1 MEAGCLSE
9 DTTEEVLVKKAPT
22 HTSLPVLLQPVAV
35 VTGAE
40 RPVGGVLAVMRASA
54 VVLLA
59 TVDDLHLDA
68 CRRGE
73 HNFSW
78 TPEAEGNV
86 NTFVVA
92 RHGQSS
98 GNV

>member
-1 MEAGCLSE
+1 MEAGCLNE
-9 DTTEEVLVKKAPT
+9 DTTEEVSVKKAPT

-40 RPVGGVLAVMRASA
+40 RPVGGVLAVVRASA

-73 HNFSW
+73 YNF
-78 TPEAEGNV
+78 N
-86 NTFVVA
+86 
-92 RHGQSS
+92 
-98 GNV
+98 